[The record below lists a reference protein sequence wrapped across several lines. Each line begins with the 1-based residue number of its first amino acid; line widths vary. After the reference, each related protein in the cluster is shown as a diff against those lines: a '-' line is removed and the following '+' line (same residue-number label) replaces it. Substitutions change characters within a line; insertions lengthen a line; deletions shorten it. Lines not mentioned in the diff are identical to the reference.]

1 MAGEKP
7 KKRHIRWPCQR
18 RWDPLRARW
27 PARRPR
33 CHGFEPQEL
42 VLVTKK
48 LKASAEREYWK
59 LICDQF
65 QIIWKTLAFSSC
77 VNNTRLANYLFFIL
91 PKMHF
96 YSFSSSCSWQSRT
109 PASGHPR
116 RPGRPRRQRKPSRNS
131 GLGGLSGLWGPSK
144 PCLGQVRNDTNT
156 CWANCLIPSFNPRV
170 LSRLVNRDVCF
181 YVLSLSDKP

>member
-18 RWDPLRARW
+18 RWDPLRASW

-77 VNNTRLANYLFFIL
+77 VNNTRLGNYLF
-91 PKMHF
+91 
-96 YSFSSSCSWQSRT
+96 SSCQKCIFTHSHPLVLDKVALHLLGILAGQGGHGGKGSHPEILDLEAFQVFEDPRNRVWVQSGMT
-109 PASGHPR
+109 PIHAGAT
-116 RPGRPRRQRKPSRNS
+116 
-131 GLGGLSGLWGPSK
+131 
-144 PCLGQVRNDTNT
+144 V
-156 CWANCLIPSFNPRV
+156 
-170 LSRLVNRDVCF
+170 
-181 YVLSLSDKP
+181 